1 MKFYLRTFALLAGIA
16 LICAC
21 ADQSTAE
28 KSGGGPPQNDAGPP
42 PEVGYIMVQPQ
53 RISLTSELPGRVKA
67 YRTAEIRPQVSGIIQ
82 SRLFREGSLVE
93 EGVQLYQID
102 PARYEAAYQ
111 RARASLQDARARLS
125 RAAALAERY
134 ERLIDDK
141 AVSEQE
147 YDEAMADA
155 EQARA
160 AVALAEA
167 EVRTAK
173 INLEYTKVY
182 APISGYIGPSGV
194 TEGALVTAQQQSA
207 LATIR
212 QLAPVY
218 VDLSQSAAEAQQL
231 QARIMA
237 DRLAGKSQTRYR
249 VSLLLGNT
257 GETYPHTGTLD
268 ATDLFVDQQTG
279 TIRLRSLIPNP
290 DTVLL
295 PGMFVRASLELA
307 DAAEAILVPQK
318 GVIIEPDGGKS
329 VWVLDR
335 NNKVEKRKV
344 KTGAPYK
351 NNWVIREGLAAGD
364 RVVVEGTMMLREEA
378 TVQPAQLEAESGT
391 GVPDIPS
398 DTLDDRPPPPE
409 EEEEDSRGRSKEAKQ
424 SAGKPN
430 PARSTPEKAACR
442 AESGHA

>member
-16 LICAC
+16 LIWAC
-21 ADQSTAE
+21 ADQGTAE
-28 KSGGGPPQNDAGPP
+28 KSGGGPPQNGAAPP
-42 PEVGYIMVQPQ
+42 PEVGYITVEPQ

-67 YRTAEIRPQVSGIIQ
+67 YRSAEIRPQVSGIIE
-82 SRLFREGSLVE
+82 SRLFKEGSLVE
-93 EGVQLYQID
+93 AGEQLYQID

-111 RARASLQDARARLS
+111 RARASLREARAGLS

-173 INLEYTKVY
+173 INLDYTKVY

-194 TEGALVTAQQQSA
+194 TEGALVTARQEPP

-212 QLAPVY
+212 QLDPVY

-237 DRLAGKSQTRYR
+237 NRLQGKPQTRYQ
-249 VSLLLGNT
+249 VSLLPGNT
-257 GETYPHTGTLD
+257 GEPYPHTGSLD

-279 TIRLRSLIPNP
+279 TIRLRSVIPNP

-295 PGMFVRASLELA
+295 PGMFVRASLALA

-329 VWVLDR
+329 VWVIGR

-351 NNWVIREGLAAGD
+351 NQWVIREGLAAGD
-364 RVVVEGTMMLREEA
+364 RVVVEGTMMLREQA
-378 TVQPAQLEAESGT
+378 AVQPARLEAESGT
-391 GVPDIPS
+391 GVPDVPS
-398 DTLDDRPPPPE
+398 DTLDDRPPPE
-409 EEEEDSRGRSKEAKQ
+409 EEGSPGRSKEAKEPP
-424 SAGKPN
+424 GKAN
-430 PARSTPEKAACR
+430 PARSTPDKAACR
-442 AESGHA
+442 AESGQA